1 MTQPTHAIEITREN
15 GVLTITINRPERK
28 NALTPAMYEAMNEAL
43 ASAHEDAS
51 VRVVLL
57 RGQPGI
63 FTAGNDIEDFL
74 KTPPTGNDSPVMRFL
89 YAIAGA
95 EKPLVASVAGAAVG
109 VGTTLLLHCDMVYA
123 ADTASFAMPFAQLGL
138 CAEAASSLLL
148 PRIAGHQLAAEKLLL
163 GEMFDAAEAHRMGF
177 VNRVLPA
184 AELDAFVAAQLAK
197 LVALPASSLHVTK
210 AFMKRA
216 SQHEIKARISAE
228 AVQFG
233 EMLRMPEAREAFT
246 AFLQKRK
253 PDFRQFD
260 GAPDGAERGTRNAS
274 RPSDVQ
280 AVS

>member
-1 MTQPTHAIEITREN
+1 MTQPTNAIELTREN

-28 NALTPAMYEAMNEAL
+28 NALTPAMYVAMNEAL

-51 VRVVLL
+51 VRAVLL

-74 KTPPTGNDSPVMRFL
+74 KSPPMGSDSPVMRFL
-89 YAIAGA
+89 DAIASA
-95 EKPLVASVAGAAVG
+95 EKPLVASVAGPAVG
-109 VGTTLLLHCDMVYA
+109 VGMTLLLHCDIVYA
-123 ADTASFAMPFAQLGL
+123 ADTASFAVPFAQLGL
-138 CAEAASSLLL
+138 CPEAASSLLL

-163 GEMFDAAEAHRMGF
+163 GESFDAAEAHRMGF

-184 AELDAFVAAQLAK
+184 AELDAFVAAQVAK
-197 LVALPASSLHVTK
+197 LVALPASSLRLTK

-216 SQHEIKARISAE
+216 GEHEIKTRIAEE

-233 EMLRMPEAREAFT
+233 KMLLAPEAREAFT

-260 GAPDGAERGTRNAS
+260 
-274 RPSDVQ
+274 
-280 AVS
+280 